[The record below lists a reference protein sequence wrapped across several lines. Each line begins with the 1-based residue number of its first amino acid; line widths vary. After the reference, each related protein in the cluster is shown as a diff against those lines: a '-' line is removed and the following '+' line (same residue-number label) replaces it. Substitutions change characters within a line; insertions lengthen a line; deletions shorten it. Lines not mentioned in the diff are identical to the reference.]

1 MPVYSDKAIL
11 EAIDNGVLSIT
22 PLKPNNVQPAS
33 VDLTL
38 GEDIEI
44 LTPGD
49 IDLFSTDREVLK
61 TRTKTH
67 NIRDGYKLTPNSYV
81 VGYSAEYL
89 HFSTFING
97 RIDNRN
103 SLARLGLDVSAGC
116 YINPGFE
123 GHMSLVIRNFGQSAI
138 ILHPGVRICQLVIFH
153 LTGQSIRN
161 YDNRH
166 DLDSIISQ
174 AMQHVPG
181 INLQKEMPKDTS
193 LADFLDERITSI
205 AKRGL
210 M

>member
-11 EAIDNGVLSIT
+11 EAIENGVLGIT
-22 PLKPNNVQPAS
+22 PLTPNNVQPAS

-38 GEDIEI
+38 GENIEI

-49 IDLFSTDREVLK
+49 IDLFSTDTGVLK
-61 TRTKTH
+61 TRTETH
-67 NIRDGYKLTPNSYV
+67 CIRDGYKLNPNSYV

-103 SLARLGLDVSAGC
+103 SLARLGLDISAGC

-123 GHMSLVIRNFGQSAI
+123 GHMPLVIRNCGQSSI
-138 ILHPGVRICQLVIFH
+138 ILRPGVRICQLVIFH

-166 DLDSIISQ
+166 DLGDIINQ
-174 AMQHVPG
+174 AMQHVAD
-181 INLQKEMPKDTS
+181 INLHNEMPKDTS
-193 LADFLDERITSI
+193 LADFLDERITTV